1 MKEMSNQEK
10 AVFFSIIIPVYNVED
25 YLNQCLESILCQT
38 YSNYEI
44 VLVNDGSTDSSFQ
57 ICQKYQQI
65 SSHIKLINKE
75 NGGLSDAR
83 NKGLLASKGNYI
95 IFTDSDDYWSGDSV
109 LRDLNNLIEES
120 NPDLIIHE
128 ESRFFSE
135 QDVHCKYNQRFIKN
149 KSGKFDD
156 EIINLVYYDLYVAS
170 AWDKVIR
177 RSILIDNQLFFPLG
191 RKSEDIEWCGRL
203 MHYIDTFSIY
213 SKSFYIYRQVRK
225 GSITT
230 NVTEKHIEDVY
241 FMVKNGLNAPKANFE
256 NINQAIEN
264 YWAFN
269 YVVILKDF
277 YVLSSKTRSN
287 IWNDIVSWKYLL
299 QKKRNLR
306 VDKVVRFYQYLP
318 FTALI
323 LFLNGYRIKTILF
336 KKYRALK

>member
-1 MKEMSNQEK
+1 MKEMSIQEK

-25 YLNQCLESILCQT
+25 YLNQCLDSIVCQT

-57 ICQKYQQI
+57 ICQKYQKDFLK
-65 SSHIKLINKE
+65 IKLINKE

-83 NKGLLASKGNYI
+83 NQGLKESEGDYI
-95 IFTDSDDYWSGDSV
+95 IFTDSDDYWAGDYV
-109 LRDLNNLIEES
+109 LNDLSKLIEES

-128 ESRFFSE
+128 ESRFFSKK
-135 QDVHCKYNQRFIKN
+135 DVICKYNQRFIKN
-149 KSGKFDD
+149 NTGKFDD
-156 EIINLVYYDLYVAS
+156 QVIDLVYYDLYVAS

-191 RKSEDIEWCGRL
+191 RKSEDIEWCGTL
-203 MHYIDTFSIY
+203 MNYIDTFSIY

-230 NVTEKHIEDVY
+230 NVSEKHIEDVY
-241 FMVKNGLNAPKANFE
+241 FMVKNGLNTPKVKSE
-256 NINQAIEN
+256 NLNRAIEN

-277 YVLSSKTRSN
+277 YVLSSKIRRN
-287 IWNDIVSWKYLL
+287 IWGDIVSWNYLL
-299 QKKRNLR
+299 QRKRNIR
-306 VDKVVRFYQYLP
+306 VDKVVNFYQYLS
-318 FTALI
+318 FKALI
-323 LFLNGYRIKTILF
+323 LFLNGYRIKTNLF

>member
-25 YLNQCLESILCQT
+25 YLNQCLDSILCQT

-57 ICQKYQQI
+57 ICQEYQKN

-83 NKGLLASKGNYI
+83 NKGLSESKGDYI
-95 IFTDSDDYWSGDSV
+95 IFTDSDDYWLGKSV
-109 LRDLNNLIEES
+109 LSDLNTLIKES
-120 NPDLIIHE
+120 DPDLIIHE

-135 QDVHCKYNQRFIKN
+135 KDVHCKYNQRFIKN
-149 KSGKFDD
+149 KSGKLDN

-230 NVTEKHIEDVY
+230 NVTEKHIQDVY
-241 FMVKNGLNAPKANFE
+241 RMVKDGLNAPKAKSQ
-256 NINQAIEN
+256 NINQALEN

-277 YVLSSKTRSN
+277 YVLSSKTRN
-287 IWNDIVSWKYLL
+287 TIWNDMVSWKYLL
-299 QKKRNLR
+299 QRKRNVR
-306 VDKVVRFYQYLP
+306 VDKVVNFYQYLP
-318 FTALI
+318 FKALI

>member
-1 MKEMSNQEK
+1 MNLQKENT
-10 AVFFSIIIPVYNVED
+10 FFSIIIPVYNVED

-57 ICQKYQQI
+57 ICQKYQQT
-65 SSHIKLINKE
+65 SPQIKLINKE

-83 NKGLLASKGNYI
+83 NKGLLASKGDYI
-95 IFTDSDDYWSGDSV
+95 IFTDSDDYWSGDFV

-149 KSGKFDD
+149 KSGKVED

-177 RSILIDNQLFFPLG
+177 RSILTDNQLFFPLG

-203 MHYIDTFSIY
+203 MHYIDTYSIY

-225 GSITT
+225 GSITR

-241 FMVKNGLNAPKANFE
+241 FMVKNGLNAPKANSE
-256 NINQAIEN
+256 NINQAMQN

-287 IWNDIVSWKYLL
+287 IWSDIVSWKYLL

-306 VDKVVRFYQYLP
+306 VDKVVGFYQYLP

>member
-1 MKEMSNQEK
+1 MKEVSIHEE

-25 YLNQCLESILCQT
+25 YLNQCLDSILCQT
-38 YSNYEI
+38 YSKYEI

-57 ICQKYQQI
+57 ICQKYHKDFSQ
-65 SSHIKLINKE
+65 IKLINKE

-83 NKGLLASKGNYI
+83 NRGLNESEGDYI
-95 IFTDSDDYWSGDSV
+95 IFTDSDDYWIGNYV
-109 LRDLNNLIEES
+109 LNDLNNLIKEFD
-120 NPDLIIHE
+120 PDLIIHE
-128 ESRFFSE
+128 ESRFFAE
-135 QDVHCKYNQRFIKN
+135 KDVICKHNQRFIKE
-149 KSGKFDD
+149 KKGKFDD
-156 EIINLVYYDLYVAS
+156 YVIDLVYYDLFVAS

-177 RSILIDNQLFFPLG
+177 RSILIDNKLFFPLG
-191 RKSEDIEWCGRL
+191 RKSEDIEWCARL

-241 FMVKNGLNAPKANFE
+241 FMVKNGLNAPKSDSE
-256 NINQAIEN
+256 SINQAIEN

-277 YVLSSKTRSN
+277 YVLSSKIRSN
-287 IWNDIVSWKYLL
+287 IWNDILSWKYLL
-299 QKKRNLR
+299 QRKRNIR
-306 VDKVVRFYQYLP
+306 VDKVVKFYQFLP
-318 FTALI
+318 FKALI